1 MDDYTTYQWA
11 VLDFAERN
19 YRDAAA
25 RFAELLETEP
35 GNRDAR
41 EYLARCHY
49 HRAALGKAERE
60 LRVLLEQDPTD
71 EYATLLLAR
80 NLERQN
86 RAAEAAGVRRV
97 LAALTGDDRHL
108 AGHTVAA

>member
-1 MDDYTTYQWA
+1 M
-11 VLDFAERN
+11 
-19 YRDAAA
+19 
-25 RFAELLETEP
+25 
-35 GNRDAR
+35 
-41 EYLARCHY
+41 
-49 HRAALGKAERE
+49 
-60 LRVLLEQDPTD
+60 LLEQDPTD

-80 NLERQN
+80 TLERQN